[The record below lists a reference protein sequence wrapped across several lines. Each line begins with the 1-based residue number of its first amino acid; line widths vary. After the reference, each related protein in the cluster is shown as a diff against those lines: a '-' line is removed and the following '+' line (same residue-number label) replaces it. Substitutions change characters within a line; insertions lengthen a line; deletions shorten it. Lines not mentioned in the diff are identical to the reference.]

1 MSLTVP
7 GRSRRLA
14 LALMA
19 WARGRLAMMGLLP
32 VGDQPADDRLNAAVS
47 EVLGLFS
54 GHTGEWMFDHDHG
67 VVR

>member
-1 MSLTVP
+1 
-7 GRSRRLA
+7 
-14 LALMA
+14 
-19 WARGRLAMMGLLP
+19 MGLLP